1 MPRPNFFLI
10 GAAKA
15 GTTSFARVLEGVPGV
30 ALSPIKEPCHFSPD
44 INAQTAPDLRRQSR
58 LKLDRYLAS
67 DRRPPVH
74 MHHVTRREDYERLF
88 DGTGHAA
95 LRGECSTS
103 YLPSSVAAR
112 LIHAYAP
119 DARILAILRDPA
131 ARILSHY
138 LMDWRTGLE
147 RRPLLACLR
156 EESDLG
162 RFADFGNCR
171 MYLAQCDYAPM
182 LARYRAHFPASRIRV
197 LRFEALVA
205 DPERVLA
212 ECLDFLG
219 LAHPPG
225 PLRLPR
231 ENPAGQVARRP
242 ALDRALYV
250 TGAKRHF
257 ERLAP
262 ICLPRGVR
270 TWLKS
275 LYFGDPGPIGCV
287 PDEAW
292 RHLPQVTR
300 LARAYA
306 GLRTEAPRPEAPGS
320 RAG

>member
-1 MPRPNFFLI
+1 MPKPNFFLI

-15 GTTSFARVLEGVPGV
+15 GTTSLARFLESLPGV

-44 INAQTAPDLRRQSR
+44 ITAQTAAELRRQSR
-58 LKLDRYLAS
+58 LRLDRYLAS
-67 DRRPPVH
+67 DSRPPVH
-74 MHHVTRREDYERLF
+74 LHHVARRADYERLF
-88 DGTGHAA
+88 DGAGDAA

-156 EESDLG
+156 EEIDVG
-162 RFADFGNCR
+162 QAADFGTCR
-171 MYLAQCDYAPM
+171 MYLAQSDYAPM
-182 LARYRAHFPASRIRV
+182 LARYRALFPASRIRV

-205 DPERVLA
+205 DPGRVLA
-212 ECLDFLG
+212 ACLDFLG
-219 LAHPPG
+219 LEPPPG

-242 ALDRALYV
+242 ALDRALYL
-250 TGAKRHF
+250 TGAKRHL

-262 ICLPRGVR
+262 ICLPQGVR
-270 TWLKS
+270 ARLKA
-275 LYFGDPGPIGCV
+275 LYFGDPRGIGCL
-287 PDEAW
+287 PDETW
-292 RHLPQVTR
+292 RDLPEVTR
-300 LARAYA
+300 LVRAYA
-306 GLRTEAPRPEAPGS
+306 GPQTEAPLPQGPER